1 MSSAWWVVLAMNLS
15 MSQSVAADSPLR
27 DVQALQD
34 KQRIGLVL
42 RDTPLSVDF
51 QETPLHLAIHQ
62 ISEELGLSI
71 RLDEPALAEDGV
83 ALDRPISLRIEN
95 VAAKFVLNVLLQ
107 QVHLVWVIQD
117 AQIVVT
123 AERRGR
129 HRLFW
134 ESYPI
139 DDLLIAEADYVDERF
154 SEKLRWLIVSTVAP
168 KEWDEVGGAGTI
180 ICDRDSQALSVCQ
193 TRDIQDDVREL
204 LEALRYLEIQ
214 EGKAMVG
221 MTLDSAL
228 KIR

>member
-1 MSSAWWVVLAMNLS
+1 MSSAWWIVLAMNLS
-15 MSQSVAADSPLR
+15 MAQVAQTQSPLNAR
-27 DVQALQD
+27 QAFLD
-34 KQRIGLVL
+34 KQHIERVL

-51 QETPLHLAIHQ
+51 QEIPLHLAIHQ
-62 ISEELGLSI
+62 LSEELGLSI
-71 RLDEPALAEDGV
+71 RIDEPALAEEGV
-83 ALDRPISLRIEN
+83 ALNRP
-95 VAAKFVLNVLLQ
+95 VAMRVESASAKSVLDLMLH

-129 HRLFW
+129 NRLFW

-139 DDLLIAEADYVDERF
+139 DDLLITEADYVDERF
-154 SEKLRWLIVSTVAP
+154 SEKLRCLIASTVAP
-168 KEWDEVGGAGTI
+168 KEWDEVGGAGSI
-180 ICDRDSQALSVCQ
+180 AWDWDNQALTVLQ

-204 LEALRYLEIQ
+204 LEALRYMEFQ